1 MRTIFP
7 RFRKH
12 LSKSLSRKIARRKIV
27 GLALALCL
35 FETLPAQAD
44 YQPPSEPSA
53 PTAGT
58 STAGTRGGCSGNA
71 DGGLTVLAPLSYTGQ
86 TASNHP
92 TFLWFVADTQS
103 YPLEFRLYQHT
114 NGKRRLLQK
123 VTMQSH
129 PGLMQFSLPTHQPDL
144 APGQT
149 YSWQVILSCNP
160 NHPSG
165 DSVAGATL
173 QVVPLSSSLRSQ
185 LTTAK
190 SAIEQA
196 NLYAQNGLWYDA
208 ISALHNS
215 AGTAQVSQPNQAISA
230 QQLQLSLLNDL
241 ARSEKETP
249 EFAAIVHEQK
259 VRLKQIAVLQ
269 QKRS

>member
-1 MRTIFP
+1 VRTIFP
-7 RFRKH
+7 RFRNP
-12 LSKSLSRKIARRKIV
+12 LSKSFSRKIARRKIV

-71 DGGLTVLAPLSYTGQ
+71 DGGLTALAPLSYTGQ

-190 SAIEQA
+190 SAIERA
-196 NLYAQNGLWYDA
+196 NVYAQNGLWYDA
-208 ISALHNS
+208 I
-215 AGTAQVSQPNQAISA
+215 AQVAQPNQAIPA
-230 QQLQLSLLNDL
+230 QRLQLSLLNNL